1 MRIRM
6 KIEDSMDHTSE
17 LEQRS
22 FTELYDEYFDQ
33 VNRYLR
39 YRAKNYW
46 DADDL
51 TTTVFI
57 KALENF
63 DQYNRSKSFGA
74 WIFRIAQNTY
84 IDYLRKKKEV
94 PIQHAEWL
102 SDQEDL
108 TWQPEKHLITEEE
121 RTHLKETM
129 GLLTQDQRD
138 VINLRYFADLKLS
151 QIGEVIGK
159 SESAIK
165 MISKRAIARLKVLHE
180 GRGEQ

>member
-1 MRIRM
+1 MGIKMR
-6 KIEDSMDHTSE
+6 IEDSMDPAAE
-17 LEQRS
+17 IEQRS

-51 TTTVFI
+51 TTIVFI

-63 DQYNRSKSFGA
+63 TQYNRTKSFGA

-94 PIQHAEWL
+94 PIQHEEWL
-102 SDQEDL
+102 ADQEDP
-108 TWQPEKHLITEEE
+108 TWQPEEHVITEEE
-121 RTHLKETM
+121 RSRLKQTISS
-129 GLLTQDQRD
+129 LTQDQRD
-138 VINLRYFADLKLS
+138 VITLRYFADLKLA

-165 MISKRAIARLKVLHE
+165 MISKRALSRLKKVYE
-180 GRGEQ
+180 GRSEQ